1 MSVVMLTKPTE
12 LKEAESF
19 VDAYEAFLYAMYSLK
34 TPNYLVLQHE
44 LATADST
51 FYIAG
56 GPKINLDGALSFVKM
71 LHECTQ
77 NLGQDHRTTELA
89 YSTDGKRMACLDHLR
104 LTLTR
109 PVALPNGAQLDLHPG
124 QSRRDLCLSM
134 AHYLRLTE
142 DDGSHK
148 IAEWRISSDI
158 SDFYE
163 LLA

>member
-1 MSVVMLTKPTE
+1 MSVVLLKEPTE
-12 LKEAESF
+12 LKEAENV
-19 VDAYEAFLYAMYSLK
+19 VDAYETFLYAMYNLK

-44 LATADST
+44 LATPDST
-51 FYIAG
+51 FSVAG
-56 GPKINLDGALSFVKM
+56 GPNTDLEGALSFVKM
-71 LHECTQ
+71 LHDCTED
-77 NLGQDHRTTELA
+77 LGQSHRTTELA

-104 LTLTR
+104 VTLTR
-109 PVALPNGAQLDLHPG
+109 PLTLPGGVRLLLHPG
-124 QSRRDLCLSM
+124 QSRRDLCISM